1 MPRGVA
7 VLDDNRL
14 GRFMAHVKAFGN
26 RIRNVSV
33 FDDENQPAGQVFRGF
48 SEFSELLVGVAADRT
63 LRAMLENNNRIR
75 FRPLQE
81 LFEISIL
88 S

>member
-1 MPRGVA
+1 VA
-7 VLDDNRL
+7 VFDDNGL
-14 GRFMAHVKAFGN
+14 GRFVTHIKAFRN

-33 FDDENQPAGQVFRGF
+33 FDDENQPTGQVFRSFG
-48 SEFSELLVGVAADRT
+48 EFRELLVGVTADRT
-63 LRAMLENNNRIR
+63 LRAMLENKNRIR

-81 LFEISIL
+81 LFEISVL

>member
-1 MPRGVA
+1 MPCGAA

-14 GRFMAHVKAFGN
+14 RRLVTHIKAF
-26 RIRNVSV
+26 RNGIGHVSV

>member
-1 MPRGVA
+1 MPRRAA

-14 GRFMAHVKAFGN
+14 RRLVTHIKAFRN
-26 RIRNVSV
+26 RIGHVSV
-33 FDDENQPAGQVFRGF
+33 FDDENQPAGQVLRGF
-48 SEFSELLVGVAADRT
+48 REFRELVVGVAADRT
-63 LRAMLENNNRIR
+63 LRAMLENKNRIR

-81 LFEISIL
+81 LFEISFF